1 MFYFLKGAIVG
12 FLPAMGWRG
21 DTGNGKYC
29 WYVLIAPP
37 QLILLS
43 TLLGIFPIL
52 LVAVLY
58 SIILYRALKTVK
70 ELKKATGTWG
80 AEVPTNNSLRIFRSS
95 SSYMNQS
102 DINSAVTQQH
112 PQDAHYSYCCWK
124 HNNLTPGN
132 PISVPNR
139 NEPTKWKAIKIVMFT
154 TGCFIFTWMPCFVA
168 ATMQVYCDTDKYPM
182 FCTTLKLEI
191 ANRLF
196 ILGFAN
202 SLLNPIIYAWWHNGF
217 RQSSTKI
224 FKNTLQQI
232 KCCRWWHGG
241 GGNSNA
247 NLSSTS
253 NNRKITDQTSL
264 PSASSTTIFTHI

>member
-1 MFYFLKGAIVG
+1 
-12 FLPAMGWRG
+12 MGWRG

-43 TLLGIFPIL
+43 TLLGTFPIL
-52 LVAVLY
+52 LVVVLY

-70 ELKKATGTWG
+70 ELKKATVKWG
-80 AEVPTNNSLRIFRSS
+80 AEVPTNNSLRIFRSN

-102 DINSAVTQQH
+102 VINLAVTQQL
-112 PQDAHYSYCCWK
+112 PQEAHYSYCCWK
-124 HNNLTPGN
+124 YNLTPGN
-132 PISVPNR
+132 PVSVPNR

-154 TGCFIFTWMPCFVA
+154 TGCFIFTWMPCFIA
-168 ATMQVYCDTDKYPM
+168 ATMQVYCDIDKHPS

-232 KCCRWWHGG
+232 KCCRWWHSGG
-241 GGNSNA
+241 SSNV
-247 NLSSTS
+247 NLSST
-253 NNRKITDQTSL
+253 NTNRTTAEQTSL
-264 PSASSTTIFTHI
+264 PNNSSITISTHI